1 MPDIRLGTGD
11 TTVSKSYNV
20 LNLKEHSLV
29 GGSAVLGNEASRQC
43 LLYTVVQG
51 LKKNH
56 EN

>member
-43 LLYTVVQG
+43 LLYTVVQD